1 MEQIVG
7 RVTDM
12 AGNADSRIYIIDSFQ
27 FETKEEYEQ
36 ALQEKKGISYLNA
49 QLDANNIEKVYQLY
63 TELVDKKIFITV
75 VGIEYLKKLRGILL
89 RDSRFSADKLRPIRI
104 TTVNKQVKNRVEKY
118 ISSKYETEV
127 RQQKKEKEGIR
138 NKLNTSIIINV
149 VLVIILIAMFFISK
163 SSSNPT
169 IIDYERKLQDKYA
182 SWESDLKE
190 KEQELK
196 DLEWELKELGV
207 NFDK

>member
-1 MEQIVG
+1 
-7 RVTDM
+7 M

-49 QLDANNIEKVYQLY
+49 QLDVNNIEKVYQLY

-75 VGIEYLKKLRGILL
+75 IGIEYLKKLRGILL
-89 RDSRFSADKLRPIRI
+89 RNSRFSADNLRPIRI

-127 RQQKKEKEGIR
+127 RQHKKEKEGIR

-149 VLVIILIAMFFISK
+149 VLVLMLIAMFFISK

-182 SWESDLKE
+182 SWESDLRE

-196 DLEWELKELGV
+196 DFEWELKELGV
-207 NFDK
+207 DFNK

>member
-1 MEQIVG
+1 
-7 RVTDM
+7 M
-12 AGNADSRIYIIDSFQ
+12 ATKTDSRIYIINSYQ

-36 ALQEKKGISYLNA
+36 ALQEKNGINYLNA
-49 QLDANNIEKVYQLY
+49 QLDVNNIEKVYQLY

-75 VGIEYLKKLRGILL
+75 IGIDYLKKLRGILL
-89 RDSRFSADKLRPIRI
+89 RDSRFSADNLRPIRI

-127 RQQKKEKEGIR
+127 RQHKKEKEGIR

-149 VLVIILIAMFFISK
+149 VLVIMLIAMFFISK

-182 SWESDLKE
+182 SWESDLRE

-207 NFDK
+207 DFNK

>member
-1 MEQIVG
+1 
-7 RVTDM
+7 M
-12 AGNADSRIYIIDSFQ
+12 ATKTDSRIYIINSYQ

-36 ALQEKKGISYLNA
+36 ALQEKNGINYLNA
-49 QLDANNIEKVYQLY
+49 QLDVNNIEKVYQLY

-75 VGIEYLKKLRGILL
+75 IGIEYLKKLRGILL
-89 RDSRFSADKLRPIRI
+89 RDSRFSADNLRPIRI

-127 RQQKKEKEGIR
+127 RQHKKEKEGIR

-149 VLVIILIAMFFISK
+149 VLVLMLIAMFFISK

-182 SWESDLKE
+182 SWESDLRE

-207 NFDK
+207 DFNK

>member
-1 MEQIVG
+1 
-7 RVTDM
+7 M
-12 AGNADSRIYIIDSFQ
+12 ATKTDSRIYIINSYQ

-36 ALQEKKGISYLNA
+36 ALQEKNGINYLNA
-49 QLDANNIEKVYQLY
+49 QLDVNNIEKVYQLY

-75 VGIEYLKKLRGILL
+75 IGIDYLKKLRGILL
-89 RDSRFSADKLRPIRI
+89 RDSRFSADNLRPIRV

-127 RQQKKEKEGIR
+127 RQHKKEKEGIR

-149 VLVIILIAMFFISK
+149 VLVLMLIAMFFISK

-182 SWESDLKE
+182 SWESDLRE

-207 NFDK
+207 DFDK

>member
-1 MEQIVG
+1 
-7 RVTDM
+7 M
-12 AGNADSRIYIIDSFQ
+12 ATKTDSRIYIINSYQ

-36 ALQEKKGISYLNA
+36 ALQEKNGINYLNA
-49 QLDANNIEKVYQLY
+49 QLDVNNIEKVYQLY

-75 VGIEYLKKLRGILL
+75 IGIEYLKKLRGILL
-89 RDSRFSADKLRPIRI
+89 RDSRFSADNLRPIRI
-104 TTVNKQVKNRVEKY
+104 TTVNEQVKNRVEKY

-127 RQQKKEKEGIR
+127 RQHKKEKEGIR

-149 VLVIILIAMFFISK
+149 VLVLMLIAMFFISK

-207 NFDK
+207 DFNK

>member
-1 MEQIVG
+1 
-7 RVTDM
+7 M
-12 AGNADSRIYIIDSFQ
+12 ATKTDSRIYIINSYQ

-36 ALQEKKGISYLNA
+36 ALQEKNGINYLNA
-49 QLDANNIEKVYQLY
+49 QLDVNNIEKVYQLY

-75 VGIEYLKKLRGILL
+75 IGIEYLKKLRGILL
-89 RDSRFSADKLRPIRI
+89 RDSRFSADNLRPIRI

-127 RQQKKEKEGIR
+127 RQHRKEKEGIR
-138 NKLNTSIIINV
+138 NTLNTSIIINV
-149 VLVIILIAMFFISK
+149 VLVLMLIAMFFISK

-182 SWESDLKE
+182 SWESDLRE

-207 NFDK
+207 DFDK

>member
-7 RVTDM
+7 RETDM

-63 TELVDKKIFITV
+63 MELVDKKIFITV

-89 RDSRFSADKLRPIRI
+89 RDSRFSSDKLRPIRI

-149 VLVIILIAMFFISK
+149 VLAIILIAMFFISK

>member
-1 MEQIVG
+1 
-7 RVTDM
+7 M

-138 NKLNTSIIINV
+138 NKLNTSTYCQKNLENIHNSQSTGHQTVKSIIQIHGYFQKCQETVQTN
-149 VLVIILIAMFFISK
+149 
-163 SSSNPT
+163 
-169 IIDYERKLQDKYA
+169 QDQA
-182 SWESDLKE
+182 
-190 KEQELK
+190 
-196 DLEWELKELGV
+196 
-207 NFDK
+207 

>member
-1 MEQIVG
+1 
-7 RVTDM
+7 M
-12 AGNADSRIYIIDSFQ
+12 ATKTDSRIYIINSYQ

-36 ALQEKKGISYLNA
+36 ALQEKNGINYLNA
-49 QLDANNIEKVYQLY
+49 QLDVNNIEKVYQLY

-75 VGIEYLKKLRGILL
+75 IGIDYLKKLRGILL
-89 RDSRFSADKLRPIRI
+89 RDSRFSADNLRPIRI

-127 RQQKKEKEGIR
+127 RQHKKEKEGIR

-149 VLVIILIAMFFISK
+149 VLVIMLIAMFFISK

-207 NFDK
+207 DFNK

>member
-1 MEQIVG
+1 
-7 RVTDM
+7 M
-12 AGNADSRIYIIDSFQ
+12 ATKTDSRIYIINSYQ

-36 ALQEKKGISYLNA
+36 ALQEKNGINYLNA
-49 QLDANNIEKVYQLY
+49 QLDVNNIEKVYQLY

-89 RDSRFSADKLRPIRI
+89 RDSRFSADTLRPIRI

-127 RQQKKEKEGIR
+127 RQHKKEKEGIR

-149 VLVIILIAMFFISK
+149 VLVIMLIAMFFISK

-182 SWESDLKE
+182 SWESDLRE

-207 NFDK
+207 DFNK

>member
-1 MEQIVG
+1 
-7 RVTDM
+7 M
-12 AGNADSRIYIIDSFQ
+12 ATKTDSRIYIINSYQ

-36 ALQEKKGISYLNA
+36 ALQEKNGINYLNA
-49 QLDANNIEKVYQLY
+49 QLDVNNIDKVYQLY

-75 VGIEYLKKLRGILL
+75 IGIDYLKKLRGILL
-89 RDSRFSADKLRPIRI
+89 RDSRFSADNLRPIRI

-127 RQQKKEKEGIR
+127 RQHRKEKEGIR

-149 VLVIILIAMFFISK
+149 VLVLMIIAMFFISK

-182 SWESDLKE
+182 SWESDLRE

-207 NFDK
+207 DFDK

>member
-1 MEQIVG
+1 
-7 RVTDM
+7 M
-12 AGNADSRIYIIDSFQ
+12 ATKTDSRIYIINSYQ

-36 ALQEKKGISYLNA
+36 ALQEKNGINYLNA
-49 QLDANNIEKVYQLY
+49 QLDVNNIEKVYQLY

-75 VGIEYLKKLRGILL
+75 IGIEYLKKLRGILL
-89 RDSRFSADKLRPIRI
+89 RDSRFSADNLRPIRI

-127 RQQKKEKEGIR
+127 RQHKKEKEGIR

-149 VLVIILIAMFFISK
+149 VLVIMLIAMFFISK

-182 SWESDLKE
+182 SWESDLRE

-207 NFDK
+207 DFDK

>member
-1 MEQIVG
+1 
-7 RVTDM
+7 M
-12 AGNADSRIYIIDSFQ
+12 ATKTDSRIYIINSYQ

-36 ALQEKKGISYLNA
+36 ALQEKNGINYLNA
-49 QLDANNIEKVYQLY
+49 QLDVNNIEKVYQLY

-75 VGIEYLKKLRGILL
+75 IGIDYLKKLRGILL
-89 RDSRFSADKLRPIRI
+89 RDSRFSADNLRPIRI

-127 RQQKKEKEGIR
+127 RHHKKEKEGIR
-138 NKLNTSIIINV
+138 KKLNTSIIINV
-149 VLVIILIAMFFISK
+149 VLVLMLIAMFFISK

-182 SWESDLKE
+182 SWESDLRE

-207 NFDK
+207 DFDK

>member
-1 MEQIVG
+1 
-7 RVTDM
+7 M
-12 AGNADSRIYIIDSFQ
+12 ATKTDSRIYIINSYQ

-36 ALQEKKGISYLNA
+36 ALQEKNGINYLNA
-49 QLDANNIEKVYQLY
+49 QLDVNNIEKVYQLY

-75 VGIEYLKKLRGILL
+75 IGIDYLKKLRGILL
-89 RDSRFSADKLRPIRI
+89 RDSRFSADNLRPIRI

-127 RQQKKEKEGIR
+127 RQHKKEKEGIR

-149 VLVIILIAMFFISK
+149 VLVLMLIAMFFISK

-182 SWESDLKE
+182 SWESDLRE

-207 NFDK
+207 DFDK

>member
-1 MEQIVG
+1 
-7 RVTDM
+7 M
-12 AGNADSRIYIIDSFQ
+12 ATKTDSRIYIINSYQ

-36 ALQEKKGISYLNA
+36 ALQEKNGINYLNA
-49 QLDANNIEKVYQLY
+49 QLDVNNIEKVYQLY

-75 VGIEYLKKLRGILL
+75 IGIDYLKKLRGILL
-89 RDSRFSADKLRPIRI
+89 RDSRFSADNLRPIRI

-127 RQQKKEKEGIR
+127 RQHKKEKEGIR

-149 VLVIILIAMFFISK
+149 VLVLMLIAMFFISK

-196 DLEWELKELGV
+196 DFEWELKELGV
-207 NFDK
+207 DFNK

>member
-1 MEQIVG
+1 VEQIV
-7 RVTDM
+7 RSVENM
-12 AGNADSRIYIIDSFQ
+12 ATKTDSRIYIINSYQ

-36 ALQEKKGISYLNA
+36 ALQEKNGINYLNA
-49 QLDANNIEKVYQLY
+49 QLDVNNIEKVYQLY

-75 VGIEYLKKLRGILL
+75 IGIEYLKKLRGILL
-89 RDSRFSADKLRPIRI
+89 RDSRFSADNLRPIRI
-104 TTVNKQVKNRVEKY
+104 STVNKQVKNRVEKY

-127 RQQKKEKEGIR
+127 RQHKKEKEGIR

-149 VLVIILIAMFFISK
+149 VLVIMLIAMFFISK

-207 NFDK
+207 DFNK

>member
-1 MEQIVG
+1 
-7 RVTDM
+7 M
-12 AGNADSRIYIIDSFQ
+12 ATKTDSRIYIINSYQ

-36 ALQEKKGISYLNA
+36 ALQEKNGINYLNA
-49 QLDANNIEKVYQLY
+49 QLDVNNIEKVYQLY

-75 VGIEYLKKLRGILL
+75 IGIEYLKKLRGILL
-89 RDSRFSADKLRPIRI
+89 RDSRFSADNLRPIRI

-127 RQQKKEKEGIR
+127 RQHKKEKEGIR

-149 VLVIILIAMFFISK
+149 VLVLMLIAMFFISK

>member
-1 MEQIVG
+1 
-7 RVTDM
+7 M
-12 AGNADSRIYIIDSFQ
+12 ATKTDSRIYIINSYQ

-36 ALQEKKGISYLNA
+36 ALQEKNGINYLNA
-49 QLDANNIEKVYQLY
+49 QLDVNNIDKVYQLY

-75 VGIEYLKKLRGILL
+75 IGIDYLKKLRGILL
-89 RDSRFSADKLRPIRI
+89 RDSRFSADNLRPIRI

-127 RQQKKEKEGIR
+127 RQHRKEKEGIR

-149 VLVIILIAMFFISK
+149 VLVLMLIAMFFISK

-182 SWESDLKE
+182 SWESDLRE

-207 NFDK
+207 DFDK

>member
-1 MEQIVG
+1 
-7 RVTDM
+7 M
-12 AGNADSRIYIIDSFQ
+12 ATKTDSRIYIINSYQ

-36 ALQEKKGISYLNA
+36 ALQEKNGINYLNA
-49 QLDANNIEKVYQLY
+49 KLDVNNIEKVYQLY

-75 VGIEYLKKLRGILL
+75 IGIEYLKKLRGILL
-89 RDSRFSADKLRPIRI
+89 RDSRFSADNLRPIRI

-127 RQQKKEKEGIR
+127 RQHKKEKEGIR

-149 VLVIILIAMFFISK
+149 VLVLMLIAMFFISK

-182 SWESDLKE
+182 SWESDLRE

-207 NFDK
+207 DFDK

>member
-1 MEQIVG
+1 
-7 RVTDM
+7 M
-12 AGNADSRIYIIDSFQ
+12 ATKTDSRIYIINSYQ

-36 ALQEKKGISYLNA
+36 ALQEKNGINYLNA
-49 QLDANNIEKVYQLY
+49 QLDVNNIEKVYQLY

-75 VGIEYLKKLRGILL
+75 IGIEYLKKLRGILL
-89 RDSRFSADKLRPIRI
+89 RDSRFSADNLRPIRI

-127 RQQKKEKEGIR
+127 RQHKKEKEGIR

-149 VLVIILIAMFFISK
+149 VLVLMLIAMFFISK

-182 SWESDLKE
+182 SWESDLRE

-207 NFDK
+207 DFDK

>member
-1 MEQIVG
+1 
-7 RVTDM
+7 M
-12 AGNADSRIYIIDSFQ
+12 ATKTDSRIYIINSYQ

-36 ALQEKKGISYLNA
+36 ALQEKNGINYLNA
-49 QLDANNIEKVYQLY
+49 QLDVNNIEKVYQLY

-75 VGIEYLKKLRGILL
+75 IGIDYLKKLRGILL
-89 RDSRFSADKLRPIRI
+89 RDSRFSADNLRPIRI

-127 RQQKKEKEGIR
+127 RQHKKEKEGIR

-149 VLVIILIAMFFISK
+149 VLVIMLIAMFFISK

-196 DLEWELKELGV
+196 DFEWELKELGV
-207 NFDK
+207 DFNK

>member
-1 MEQIVG
+1 
-7 RVTDM
+7 M
-12 AGNADSRIYIIDSFQ
+12 ATKTDSRIYIINSYQ

-36 ALQEKKGISYLNA
+36 ALQEKNGINYLNA
-49 QLDANNIEKVYQLY
+49 QLDVNNIEKVYQLY

-75 VGIEYLKKLRGILL
+75 IGIDYLKKLRGILL
-89 RDSRFSADKLRPIRI
+89 RDSRFSADNLRPIRI

-127 RQQKKEKEGIR
+127 RQHKKEKEGIR

-149 VLVIILIAMFFISK
+149 VLVLMLIAMFFISK

-207 NFDK
+207 DFNK

>member
-1 MEQIVG
+1 MEQIV
-7 RVTDM
+7 RSVENM
-12 AGNADSRIYIIDSFQ
+12 ATKTDSRIYIINSYQ

-36 ALQEKKGISYLNA
+36 ALQEKNGINYLNA
-49 QLDANNIEKVYQLY
+49 QLDVNNIEKVYQLY

-75 VGIEYLKKLRGILL
+75 IGIDYLKKLRGILL
-89 RDSRFSADKLRPIRI
+89 RDSRFSADNLRPIRI

-127 RQQKKEKEGIR
+127 RQHKKEKEGIR

-149 VLVIILIAMFFISK
+149 VLVIMLIAMFFISK

-182 SWESDLKE
+182 SWESDLRE

-207 NFDK
+207 DFNK